1 VANALKVG
9 TRVRVPWG
17 LEEDREAVVVEVWGD
32 PAHPSQ
38 VRVEL
43 LSDDQEDEPVVLLLS
58 PSVLIPVPA
67 A

>member
-1 VANALKVG
+1 MAAHLKPG

-17 LEEDREAVVVEVWGD
+17 LGEPRDGVVVEVWGD
-32 PAHPSQ
+32 PSSPSQ

-43 LSDDQEDEPVVLLLS
+43 TPVGGEDESVLLLLG
-58 PSVLIPVPA
+58 PDVVTAVPA